1 MQKVNEPRRW
11 TSKSGSGARQ
21 RSARSTCLLECNVEW
36 RDEFDVLRA
45 LLFIVSKHTQKTK
58 ANKGSQPLCR
68 QWSSLLGRLGLV
80 LDLGLGGASKKC
92 CPEVGRVGGEGH
104 IMLSLREFRSGKT
117 EKNGLIASVRGVVS
131 R

>member
-1 MQKVNEPRRW
+1 MHAGEA
-11 TSKSGSGARQ
+11 GIDGGL
-21 RSARSTCLLECNVEW
+21 STW
-36 RDEFDVLRA
+36 
-45 LLFIVSKHTQKTK
+45 
-58 ANKGSQPLCR
+58 
-68 QWSSLLGRLGLV
+68 LGLV
-80 LDLGLGGASKKC
+80 LELGLGGCRKSC